1 MMNKEDD
8 KVIDTG
14 DVDAV
19 IRVELTNELSPSDIQ
34 DISDTPDTNSYCV
47 NNVNPHER

>member
-1 MMNKEDD
+1 MINKEDD
-8 KVIDTG
+8 KVIDNG

-34 DISDTPDTNSYCV
+34 DIGDTNTNSYCV
-47 NNVNPHER
+47 NNANSHER

>member
-8 KVIDTG
+8 QVVDNG

-34 DISDTPDTNSYCV
+34 DICDTNTNSYCV
-47 NNVNPHER
+47 NNAEPHAR